1 MRRRSAMKRC
11 LTIGVAL
18 AALCAASALAY
29 ARPPTVMNSP
39 GYDRRLQE
47 SRSQLGSSATVT
59 EPATAPVAKP
69 KRGKKK
75 RTN

>member
-1 MRRRSAMKRC
+1 MKPG
-11 LTIGVAL
+11 LMIGLAL
-18 AALCAASALAY
+18 AALSGASTLAY
-29 ARPPTVMNSP
+29 ARPPTVVNSP

-47 SRSQLGSSATVT
+47 SRSQLGASPTV
-59 EPATAPVAKP
+59 TAPVVNP

>member
-1 MRRRSAMKRC
+1 MKRRLVIGLA
-11 LTIGVAL
+11 LTV
-18 AALCAASALAY
+18 LCGSSTFAH

-47 SRSQLGSSATVT
+47 SRSQLGNSPMVI
-59 EPATAPVAKP
+59 EPALAPGTKP
-69 KRGKKK
+69 KRSKKK

>member
-1 MRRRSAMKRC
+1 MKC
-11 LTIGVAL
+11 GLVIGFALTAFCGT
-18 AALCAASALAY
+18 STLAY

-47 SRSQLGSSATVT
+47 SRSQLGASPMV
-59 EPATAPVAKP
+59 TAPVDMPKVKS

-75 RTN
+75 HTS

>member
-1 MRRRSAMKRC
+1 MKRG

-18 AALCAASALAY
+18 SLLCVASSVAE

-47 SRSQLGSSATVT
+47 SRSQLGSSPTTTA
-59 EPATAPVAKP
+59 PATAPVAQP
-69 KRGKKK
+69 KRSKKK
-75 RTN
+75 PPN